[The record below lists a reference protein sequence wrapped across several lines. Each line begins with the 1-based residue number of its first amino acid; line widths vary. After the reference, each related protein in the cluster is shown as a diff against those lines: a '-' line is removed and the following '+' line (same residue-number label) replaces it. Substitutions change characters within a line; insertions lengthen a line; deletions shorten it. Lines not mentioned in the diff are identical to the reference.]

1 MEIQNKTQE
10 LQELL
15 LKHIGE
21 EKSIEVLDI
30 LIDKLKNKP
39 ESIVPKLKMTYMLKM
54 IL

>member
-1 MEIQNKTQE
+1 MEIQNKTKE

-30 LIDKLKNKP
+30 LIDKLKNSP
-39 ESIVPKLKMTYMLKM
+39 QSIVPKLKMTSMLKM

>member
-15 LKHIGE
+15 LQHIGE
-21 EKSIEVLDI
+21 QKTVEVLDI
-30 LIDKLKNKP
+30 LIDKLKNSP
-39 ESIVPKLKMTYMLKM
+39 QTIVPKLKMPFLLKT